1 MPWLLLLIAVA
12 LFLAALGA
20 SSMAVVVLCVLGS
33 LVLSIVAVM
42 SLLAQRVDNSA
53 RSETLLIDPQELR
66 RLREQAEARRAAAAG
81 EAVQTPPATAAN
93 DAGLTP

>member
-20 SSMAVVVLCVLGS
+20 SSMAVVVLCMLGS

-42 SLLAQRVDNSA
+42 SLLAQRVGNSA

-66 RLREQAEARRAAAAG
+66 RLREQAEARRAAAG
-81 EAVQTPPATAAN
+81 EAPQTPPAASAAN
-93 DAGLTP
+93 DPGLTS

>member
-66 RLREQAEARRAAAAG
+66 RLREQAEARRAAAGDA
-81 EAVQTPPATAAN
+81 AQTPPTTAAN

>member
-12 LFLAALGA
+12 QFLAALGA

-66 RLREQAEARRAAAAG
+66 RLREQAEARRAAAGDA
-81 EAVQTPPATAAN
+81 AQTPPTTAAN